1 MIESFLV
8 LKFDMEAILDSHL
21 HLDGLVHLW
30 LLAKNLDEHLVL
42 FLDWWEKFAALDGHM
57 DKIPDRYIATL
68 VRLVD
73 LLHAA
78 KMKWEDGL
86 RLEDG
91 PWRRQLFGEG
101 DEVIVTG
108 YDMGMNTPG
117 GFGEY
122 INVPVEWVVKKPD
135 NLTNLEAMS
144 IGTAG
149 LTAAAS
155 VLKIFESSYT

>member
-101 DEVIVTG
+101 DEVIVRSPLV
-108 YDMGMNTPG
+108 DSHPH
-117 GFGEY
+117 
-122 INVPVEWVVKKPD
+122 INSTEELDLDTKV
-135 NLTNLEAMS
+135 
-144 IGTAG
+144 IGPLAWRKQEDDSP
-149 LTAAAS
+149 LNI
-155 VLKIFESSYT
+155 L